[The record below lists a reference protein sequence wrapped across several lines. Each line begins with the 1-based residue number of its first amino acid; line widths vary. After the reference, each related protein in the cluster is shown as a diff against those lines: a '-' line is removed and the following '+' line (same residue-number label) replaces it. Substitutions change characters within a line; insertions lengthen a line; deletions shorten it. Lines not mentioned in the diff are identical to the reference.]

1 MSATDKKIM
10 DRLGWLVLGLAV
22 CFVVLAI
29 RVGLIQTVEG
39 DKYKDILSN
48 RTIKTDTIFANRG
61 NVYAATGDLLAT
73 TMSKYTVR
81 MDVVTAVENKKFDKE
96 SVNAL
101 ADSLSVMFGKSS
113 THYKTYLK
121 AAKRRKNRY
130 LFIARDL
137 GYIDYVRLKSFPIL
151 KYGQYRGGLITEQ
164 RNVRARP
171 LGEMGVRTVGY
182 ADYRGHVGIE
192 GSFINY
198 LKEENG
204 WRKKQKIAKG
214 QWKPINDKNEQEP
227 RDGRDVITTIDV
239 NIQDVAHNALLSQL
253 VKFEADHGCA
263 VVMEAE
269 TGEVKAIV
277 NLGKSSPGKYY
288 EKRNYAVYEAQEPGS
303 TFKLAS
309 LLVALEDEK
318 VDTGKVVDTE
328 RGVIKVYGRSIRD
341 SHRGGYGKVSL
352 ARAIEVSSN
361 VGIAKM
367 VMQNYKSNPQ
377 EFVDGVKDLG
387 FGDMLNVPIKGEG
400 VPFIPDPK
408 YVKKGDPKS
417 WNGLSL
423 PWMAWGYGVKITP
436 LQILTFYNAIG
447 NNGIMVKP
455 KFVKEL
461 RNQGKVEETFPTEI
475 IKKRIAS
482 KENVLKLQ
490 AILENVVKRGTGE
503 RLYSP
508 NFSMAGKTGTCQA
521 EYWTGNTQYISS
533 FAGFFPAKNP
543 KYSCIVVVNK
553 PNKRKGYYG
562 ATVAAPVFK
571 AIAQKIYASNLQEQE
586 VDIEEELSL
595 ASLEVDY
602 DSYDKKNNSTEL
614 KMPNVRGMALMDAV
628 SVLENKGLKV
638 AIHSTSEWV
647 RKQSVLR
654 GARIKKGQRV
664 VLN

>member
-1 MSATDKKIM
+1 MSATDKKII

-39 DKYKDILSN
+39 DKYKDILSS

-61 NVYAATGDLLAT
+61 NVYAASGDLLAT

-81 MDVVTAVENKKFDKE
+81 MDVVSAVKNKKFDE
-96 SVNAL
+96 GVNAL
-101 ADSLSVMFGKSS
+101 ADSLAVMFGKSS
-113 THYKTYLK
+113 TYYRNYLK
-121 AAKRRKNRY
+121 TAKRRKNRY

-137 GYIDYVRLKSFPIL
+137 GYIDYVRLKSFPVL
-151 KYGQYRGGLITEQ
+151 KHGKYRGGLITEQ

-192 GSFINY
+192 GAFINH
-198 LKEENG
+198 LKEHNG

-227 RDGRDVITTIDV
+227 QDGRDVITTIDV

-269 TGEVKAIV
+269 TGDVKAIV
-277 NLGKSSPGKYY
+277 NLGRSAPGKYF

-328 RGVIKVYGRSIRD
+328 KGVIKVYGRSIRD

-367 VMQNYKSNPQ
+367 VMENYKSNPQ
-377 EFVDGVKDLG
+377 QFVDGVKDLG
-387 FGDMLNVPIKGEG
+387 FGEKIGIPIKGEG
-400 VPFIPDPK
+400 TPFIPDPK

-423 PWMAWGYGVKITP
+423 PWMAWGYGIKITP

-447 NNGIMVKP
+447 NNGIMVRP
-455 KFVKEL
+455 KFIKEL
-461 RNQGKVEETFPTEI
+461 RNQGIVEETFKTEI
-475 IKKRIAS
+475 IKERIAS
-482 KENVLKLQ
+482 EENVLKLQ

-586 VDIEEELSL
+586 VSMEDELSVAVL
-595 ASLEVDY
+595 
-602 DSYDKKNNSTEL
+602 DKAEEKFYKANTNTEL

-628 SVLENKGLKV
+628 SVLENKGLRV
-638 AIHSTSEWV
+638 AIHGKTDWV
-647 RKQSVLR
+647 KRQSILKGTKIR
-654 GARIKKGQRV
+654 KGQQV